1 MLCVCLSARAH
12 VCVSQCIH
20 PPVLLVGEQESAP
33 DMVEAY
39 IEACQHENI
48 RPIQK
53 VLEQLE
59 VSVTPPLCGQCG
71 MSGQHADC

>member
-1 MLCVCLSARAH
+1 MYTL
-12 VCVSQCIH
+12 
-20 PPVLLVGEQESAP
+20 LLVGDRESAV
-33 DMVEAY
+33 DMVGAY

-59 VSVTPPLCGQCG
+59 VSAV
-71 MSGQHADC
+71 

>member
-1 MLCVCLSARAH
+1 M
-12 VCVSQCIH
+12 
-20 PPVLLVGEQESAP
+20 PLLLLIGEQESAM

-39 IEACQHENI
+39 KEACQHENI

-59 VSVTPPLCGQCG
+59 VSVGPLLCGQC
-71 MSGQHADC
+71 DR